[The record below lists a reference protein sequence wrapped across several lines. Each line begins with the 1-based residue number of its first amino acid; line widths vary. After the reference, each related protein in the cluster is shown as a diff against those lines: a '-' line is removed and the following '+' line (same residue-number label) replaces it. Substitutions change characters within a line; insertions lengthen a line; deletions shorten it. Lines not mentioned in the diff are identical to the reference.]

1 MDYGQALWIYLVL
14 VFGII
19 VVPGVDMFFVLADAL
34 TGGRRLGMAQ
44 IAGIMLGGA
53 VDTIIGA
60 VIVGVVTQLT

>member
-34 TGGRRLGMAQ
+34 TGGRRLG
-44 IAGIMLGGA
+44 IAAVVGVMLGGA
-53 VDTIIGA
+53 VHTLIGA
-60 VIVGVVTQLT
+60 VIVGAVTQLA